1 MRGKTD
7 PPVATLLHVLDEAY
21 DKNAW
26 HGQNLKGALRGVT
39 ARQAAWRP
47 AAGRHNIR
55 ELVVH
60 AAYWKSR
67 VRHRLTG
74 QKHEP
79 FALAGSN
86 WFTRE
91 GASEKAWKAERELL
105 DREHRQLRRAAAGFP
120 PARLT
125 RRLPG
130 TQGRTALREIAG
142 IALHDTYH
150 TAQIQLLRVLQRR
163 KRGR

>member
-1 MRGKTD
+1 MKGKTS
-7 PPVATLLHVLDEAY
+7 PPIALLLHVLDEAY
-21 DKNAW
+21 DKSAW
-26 HGQNLKGALRGVT
+26 HGRNLKGALRGVT

-60 AAYWKSR
+60 AAYWKAR
-67 VRHRLTG
+67 VRARLTRE
-74 QKHEP
+74 KDEP
-79 FALAGSN
+79 FPVSGSN
-86 WFTRE
+86 WFARN
-91 GASEKAWKAERELL
+91 GADEKAWKAERELL
-105 DREHRQLRRAAAGFP
+105 DREHRALRRAAASFP
-120 PARLT
+120 PDRLT

-163 KRGR
+163 RRGR